1 MHSEP
6 KWVHMLRNPDADAL
20 KFWNC
25 YYPTYLI
32 GHLSPDWV
40 HMLRNRININPKNQQ
55 IEWIKFFSSLFSSQN
70 GCISAGMTDFIA
82 ALADLILPELMGG
95 YAPEYVDYAGV

>member
-40 HMLRNRININPKNQQ
+40 HMLRNPVLNQRAEQNHFKVKTSFEGVSMLRNP
-55 IEWIKFFSSLFSSQN
+55 E
-70 GCISAGMTDFIA
+70 A
-82 ALADLILPELMGG
+82 AARFVRTL
-95 YAPEYVDYAGV
+95 